1 MDENSTPSRVN
12 NSKSPNARLPQPSKR
27 TLEFIRQFAR
37 CYHVASVLPGD
48 VNSIILN

>member
-12 NSKSPNARLPQPSKR
+12 NSKSANAPLPQPSKR

-37 CYHVASVLPGD
+37 CYHVSHDLPGE